1 MVSSAMSRYS
11 PYSFLRTRLWS
22 CWIAATIYRTFP
34 VVSSFP
40 PSEFRRSI
48 VLLPSFVRGGAHPT
62 VSLPRSFL
70 LQPRTMNPT
79 TQSSQLSSTT
89 EEVTTASSME
99 VSLTSAATK
108 LTGLRALMKE
118 RDLDVYLIP
127 TDDPHLSEYVPDAY
141 KRRAFL
147 SGFQGSAGTAVV
159 TNDQALLWTD
169 SRYWN
174 EATLQL
180 DATQWTLQKS
190 GLTDTLTIPK
200 WLASTA
206 TEFYQQHQKP
216 MRIGIDPFVHPAS
229 FAKEVE
235 DAMADVAQTESFD
248 ENPGLLCTDAQNL
261 IDILWEKEA
270 TRPPIPTSPFRIH
283 PLEYAGKSVTEKIAV
298 IRKEMATKKAT
309 ALVLCTLDDVAYV
322 LNIRAKGD
330 IDTCPVGI
338 AYAFVTEDAVQLYC
352 DAVKVEDIQDYLS
365 DCGVAVKPY
374 DQIVADVEQHCV
386 QDPRHK
392 VWIDKAR
399 ANYALVG
406 VIPSSQ
412 CVEGQNPVTPMKAVK
427 NAAELE
433 GMREAHIVDG
443 VAMAQFMAWLT
454 KEISQRAISE
464 VEIDQVLT
472 GYRAQQKGFVECSF
486 PTIAGVGSNGAII
499 HYRAQPDH
507 ALMKYLDK
515 GAPILIDSGG
525 QYIYGTTDVTRT
537 WSFQESPD
545 PKFIEYYTRVLKGN
559 IALDSMIFPE
569 NTPGLVLDV
578 FARKFLWEIG
588 RDYGHGTGHGVGAA
602 LNVHEGPQSISP
614 RWTNTEVLKAGMVV
628 SNEPG
633 YYEDGNFGIRIEN
646 LLEILEV
653 PQNVGDTPNP
663 TAEEGDAVKPKSAQ
677 KKFLKFAKLTMIPI
691 QKNLINVKIMT
702 ETELDWLDQYHA
714 EVFDKVGSR
723 LQDGTPEKI
732 WLQEAC
738 SKIIRSV
745 L

>member
-1 MVSSAMSRYS
+1 
-11 PYSFLRTRLWS
+11 
-22 CWIAATIYRTFP
+22 
-34 VVSSFP
+34 
-40 PSEFRRSI
+40 
-48 VLLPSFVRGGAHPT
+48 
-62 VSLPRSFL
+62 
-70 LQPRTMNPT
+70 
-79 TQSSQLSSTT
+79 
-89 EEVTTASSME
+89 VTKDE
-99 VSLTSAATK
+99 
-108 LTGLRALMKE
+108 
-118 RDLDVYLIP
+118 
-127 TDDPHLSEYVPDAY
+127 
-141 KRRAFL
+141 AF
-147 SGFQGSAGTAVV
+147 
-159 TNDQALLWTD
+159 LWTD

-190 GLTDTLTIPK
+190 GLPETLTIPK

-206 TEFYQQHQKP
+206 KEFYQQSQKP

-235 DAMADVAQTESFD
+235 DAMVDIVKTENFD
-248 ENPGLLCTDAQNL
+248 ENPGLLCTEAQNL
-261 IDILWEKEA
+261 IDILWEKEG
-270 TRPPIPTSPFRIH
+270 TRPPIPTSPFRVH
-283 PLEYAGKSVTEKIAV
+283 PLEYSGKSVTEKIEA
-298 IRKEMATKKAT
+298 IRQEITTKKAT
-309 ALVLCTLDDVAYV
+309 ALALCTLDDVAYV

-338 AYAFVTEDAVQLYC
+338 AYCFVTEHAIQLYC
-352 DAVKVEDIQDYLS
+352 DAIKVEDIHDHLS
-365 DCGVAVKPY
+365 DSGIVVKPY
-374 DQIVADVEQHCV
+374 DQIVADVQEHCA

-392 VWIDKAR
+392 VWIDKSR
-399 ANYALVG
+399 ANYALVR
-406 VIPSSQ
+406 VIPSPQ
-412 CVEGQNPVTPMKAVK
+412 CVESQNPVTPMKAVK
-427 NAAELE
+427 NVAELA

-443 VAMAQFMAWLT
+443 VAMAQFMAWLQ
-454 KEISQRAISE
+454 KEITQRAISE
-464 VEIDQVLT
+464 VEIDLVLT
-472 GYRAQQKGFVECSF
+472 GYRAQQKGFLECSF

-515 GAPILIDSGG
+515 EAPILIDSGG
-525 QYIYGTTDVTRT
+525 QYVYGTTDVTRT
-537 WSFQESPD
+537 WSFQDAPD

-614 RWTNTEVLKAGMVV
+614 RWTNTEVLKAGMIV

-646 LLEILEV
+646 LLEIQEA
-653 PQNVGDTPNP
+653 PSDVGDSLDNT
-663 TAEEGDAVKPKSAQ
+663 TAEGDDVKPKSTQ

-691 QKNLINVKIMT
+691 QKNLINVQLMT
-702 ETELDWLDQYHA
+702 EPELDWLDKYHE
-714 EVFDKVGSR
+714 EVLEKVGSR
-723 LQDGTPEKI
+723 LQQGSPEMI

-738 SKIIRSV
+738 KKIDRSV
-745 L
+745 Q